1 MPEPHC
7 QNFSQ
12 LLHAVI
18 HCLEPTQLV
27 GLVVRAAEAMRRV
40 SVGCEKKQFQ
50 HPTQET
56 LEEKVNSDLIVSV
69 SYIDS
74 GDLFL
79 QGKVVIA
86 SASSLSIVL

>member
-56 LEEKVNSDLIVSV
+56 LEEKVNSDFGCLCLL
-69 SYIDS
+69 Y
-74 GDLFL
+74 
-79 QGKVVIA
+79 
-86 SASSLSIVL
+86 